1 MPISCHM
8 RDLGFSDSEAPAAK
22 CPTPKPT
29 HIGHFSSSAAHRKV
43 RGLGGGGAADGAERK
58 GRGDGG
64 AADGAKRKRRGAGGA
79 ADGAKRKGRGAK
91 WKGWGVPGQQRAR
104 SSPEPLLGWGGDGPS
119 GRGGTSCASE
129 EDEADGAGRRPCA
142 PNDARGGLASRRAF
156 EKVARLT
163 SSWRNW
169 RAPAF

>member
-8 RDLGFSDSEAPAAK
+8 SDLGFSDSEAPASK
-22 CPTPKPT
+22 GPVLKPT
-29 HIGHFSSSAAHRKV
+29 HIEHFSSLAAHR
-43 RGLGGGGAADGAERK
+43 RGRGRGGGGAADGAERK
-58 GRGDGG
+58 RRGGGGG
-64 AADGAKRKRRGAGGA
+64 AADSAE
-79 ADGAKRKGRGAK
+79 RKGRGAK

>member
-1 MPISCHM
+1 MDFATKLIEL
-8 RDLGFSDSEAPAAK
+8 R
-22 CPTPKPT
+22 
-29 HIGHFSSSAAHRKV
+29 
-43 RGLGGGGAADGAERK
+43 
-58 GRGDGG
+58 
-64 AADGAKRKRRGAGGA
+64 
-79 ADGAKRKGRGAK
+79 KRKGLTQEGLAAKLYVTRQAVSRWERGEV
-91 WKGWGVPGQQRAR
+91 VPGIDMMKLIANVLD
-104 SSPEPLLGWGGDGPS
+104 EPLLGWGGDGPS